1 MTYQEFTEELT
12 FGDYTA
18 FVFDA
23 PNNRYNYSS
32 GEITDEIFDN
42 VTSDTEFHV
51 TGINSLPEVKEV
63 IIDNFLS
70 ELAPAAGIEDEGYNN
85 IKADIEQGWAKV
97 GYWEEETKYGPD
109 TITTTVY
116 VLILG

>member
-1 MTYQEFTEELT
+1 MKYQEFTEGLT
-12 FGDYTA
+12 FGNFTA

-23 PNNRYNYSS
+23 PNSRYNYSS

-42 VTSDTEFHV
+42 VTSGTEFYV
-51 TGINSLPEVKEV
+51 TDINSLPEVKEV

-70 ELAPAAGIEDEGYNN
+70 EIAPAAGVEDEGYNN
-85 IKADIEQGWAKV
+85 IKADIEQGLAKV

-109 TITTTVY
+109 AITTTVY
-116 VLILG
+116 ILILG